1 MKKFGHSGGSKE
13 AYNKLNK
20 AIIIPAIIL
29 IMGSSLTCGEL
40 SIFPAIESHL
50 NRYCQNIEPE
60 DVQIVN
66 GILQVNLNG
75 RRTNIRSQ
83 MLVGFFSTGRAIYK
97 GNYPFKEI
105 RITIHYSLKEVQS
118 ESLTASAE
126 LVSQLAVGQLSSE
139 QFFAK
144 LEY

>member
-1 MKKFGHSGGSKE
+1 MKKTK
-13 AYNKLNK
+13 
-20 AIIIPAIIL
+20 IIPIIIL
-29 IMGSSLTCGEL
+29 IIGSSLTAGEL
-40 SIFPAIESHL
+40 SIFSAIESHL
-50 NRYCQNIEPE
+50 SRYRQKIEPE

-66 GILQVNLNG
+66 GVLQVNLIG

-83 MLVGFFSTGRAIYK
+83 MLVGFFSTGRALYK

-105 RITIHYSLKEVQS
+105 RITIHYSLKESQS

-126 LVSQLAVGQLSSE
+126 LVSKLAGGQLNSE